1 MGMFDFIE
9 DRLTDEQIMKIATE
23 DGIPPLR
30 VAINANG
37 YRQSQKYWCEVEV
50 MRRARLSREQCVV
63 VEKIWKQAI
72 NGKGVVGVR
81 STYEAIRKV
90 QPFVDRNG
98 VMNDLIDNILPSLQ
112 DAGIICLIGDKIYA
126 HPYLVGMY
134 GRDVYK
140 WCNAWRTVERRK
152 AQSKAQVNSDLIHG
166 YDADEVRKAVEFYRK
181 TKSLL
186 NGEH

>member
-1 MGMFDFIE
+1 MFDFNE
-9 DRLTDEQIMKIATE
+9 DKLTEEQVMQVAMA
-23 DGIPPLR
+23 DSLPPLR

-50 MRRARLSREQCVV
+50 MRRANLNREQCVV

-90 QPFVDRNG
+90 QPFVERNG

-112 DAGIICLIGDKIYA
+112 GAGIICLIGDKIYA

-134 GRDVYK
+134 GRDINK
-140 WCNAWRTVERRK
+140 WCDSWRAVERK
-152 AQSKAQVNSDLIHG
+152 DQGKLQSSSDLIHG
-166 YDADEVRKAVEFYRK
+166 YDADEVEKAIQFYRK
-181 TKSLL
+181 AKTLL
-186 NGEH
+186 NGEY

>member
-1 MGMFDFIE
+1 MGMFDFNE
-9 DRLTDEQIMKIATE
+9 EKLTDEQIMKIATE
-23 DGIPPLR
+23 DGLPPLR

-50 MRRARLSREQCVV
+50 MRRANLSREQCVV

-81 STYEAIRKV
+81 STYEAIRKI
-90 QPFVDRNG
+90 QPFVERNG
-98 VMNDLIDNILPSLQ
+98 VMNNLIDNILPSLQ

-134 GRDVYK
+134 GRDIHK
-140 WCNAWRTVERRK
+140 WCDAWSAVERK
-152 AQSKAQVNSDLIHG
+152 YQSKAQLNSDLIHG
-166 YDADEVRKAVEFYRK
+166 YDADEVEKAIEFYRK
-181 TKSLL
+181 AKALL
-186 NGEH
+186 NGE

>member
-1 MGMFDFIE
+1 MGMFDFNE
-9 DRLTDEQIMKIATE
+9 EKLTDEQIMKIATE
-23 DGIPPLR
+23 DGLPPLR

-50 MRRARLSREQCVV
+50 MRRANLNREQCVV
-63 VEKIWKQAI
+63 VENIWKQAI

-90 QPFVDRNG
+90 QPFVERNG
-98 VMNDLIDNILPSLQ
+98 VMNNLIDNILPSLQ

-134 GRDVYK
+134 GRDIHK
-140 WCNAWRTVERRK
+140 WCDSWRSVERK
-152 AQSKAQVNSDLIHG
+152 SHSKLQASSDMIHG
-166 YDADEVRKAVEFYRK
+166 YDADEVEKAIQFYRK
-181 TKSLL
+181 AKALL
-186 NGEH
+186 NGEY

>member
-1 MGMFDFIE
+1 MGMFDFNE
-9 DRLTDEQIMKIATE
+9 DKLTDEQIMEIATE
-23 DGIPPLR
+23 DGLEPLR

-50 MRRARLSREQCVV
+50 MRRANLNREQCVV
-63 VEKIWKQAI
+63 VEKIWKQAT

-90 QPFVDRNG
+90 QPFVERNG
-98 VMNDLIDNILPSLQ
+98 VMNNLIDNILPSLQ

-134 GRDVYK
+134 GRDIHK
-140 WCNAWRTVERRK
+140 WCDPWRSVERK
-152 AQSKAQVNSDLIHG
+152 SHSKLQASSDMIHG

-181 TKSLL
+181 AKSLL
-186 NGEH
+186 NGE